1 VRVTAVPKAGFAVA
15 AGAVSTWTHAFSA
28 GD

>member
-1 VRVTAVPKAGFAVA
+1 VTAVPKAGFAVA
-15 AGAVSTWTHAFSA
+15 AGAVSTWTHQFSA